1 MIGQICVCDEAVCG
15 LDLGDAGEAEFLDQ
29 AVLEGSEGALGA
41 AACLGRV
48 GGDVFDAEL
57 VEGAAD
63 LGRVALVHFAAR
75 LRRVEVVAASVGVEA
90 TGQALVGEHL
100 LERAEG
106 GRGALLLDQEGRV
119 DL

>member
-1 MIGQICVCDEAVCG
+1 MVGQVALFDEAVCG

-63 LGRVALVHFAAR
+63 LGRVALVHFAAG
-75 LRRVEVVAASVGVEA
+75 LGGVEVVAASVCVEA
-90 TGQALVGEHL
+90 AGSPLSVNTCLSARKVDAVPSSST
-100 LERAEG
+100 RKAE
-106 GRGALLLDQEGRV
+106 
-119 DL
+119 

>member
-1 MIGQICVCDEAVCG
+1 MVGQVALFDEAVCG

-63 LGRVALVHFAAR
+63 L
-75 LRRVEVVAASVGVEA
+75 VG
-90 TGQALVGEHL
+90 
-100 LERAEG
+100 
-106 GRGALLLDQEGRV
+106 LLLSTLPPASGV
-119 DL
+119 WK